1 MKTGRSNKCTFHLCL
16 LGAAILLLF
25 NCSSSY
31 ETDIFIPIDVQNIP
45 KGLIIT
51 EHPPK
56 GIEARVR
63 ALKALAKTLPEM
75 ELRYKMDV

>member
-1 MKTGRSNKCTFHLCL
+1 MKTGRSNRCTFISCL

-56 GIEARVR
+56 VIEARIRTV
-63 ALKALAKTLPEM
+63 KALAESLPEM
-75 ELRYKMDV
+75 KLR